1 MLKPVNKIS
10 IAISIEMEEDRSK
23 YLVKFVSSEHKIE
36 TFEFLIFFLYRTSGK
51 VLEGKE
57 GVLDSNVL
65 QDFAKHKKV

>member
-36 TFEFLIFFLYRTSGK
+36 TFEFLNFFISHKWKSIRGK
-51 VLEGKE
+51 RGGFGFERVAGFRE
-57 GVLDSNVL
+57 
-65 QDFAKHKKV
+65 A